1 MPPAKQTASVSA
13 PSSASGSL
21 TVPTTAQ
28 AEAALAKIPG
38 SVVVVPDTAYK
49 YTTPAATIKDVV
61 DYVPGVFAQ
70 SKWGDDTRLSI
81 RGSGLSR
88 NFHLRGVE
96 LFLDGIPINTADG
109 FGDFQ
114 EIDPTAYRY
123 VEVFKGA
130 NALRFGASSLGGAIN
145 FVTPSGRDAA
155 AFSAS
160 TDIGSF
166 GFRRLQSSTGGAY
179 GPVDYFVT
187 GSWQQQ
193 DGFREH
199 SWGEATRASAN
210 IGYQLS
216 PDIETRFYLN
226 ANEVRQRIPGSV
238 TKDVALSSPTTPSAK
253 NVADDWQRN
262 IDTLRIANRTT
273 MRVAPGT
280 TVEFGVFGVDR
291 HLMHPIFQWLDYKYE
306 DYGIFGRIND
316 ERVIGGFRNRFLFGV
331 NLHNGTYDA
340 DQYVNTGGRKGALL
354 SSSTNA
360 ADNLTMYA
368 ENALYLLPK
377 VALVAGVQYLNAT
390 RELTDKFLF
399 DGNQSGRSEFSA
411 WSPKIGWLWDV
422 DRTWQVY
429 GNISRSAEAP
439 SFGENSFASASAF
452 DAKLQTATTYELGT
466 RGRRPDYS
474 WDLTVYRMNIDN
486 ELQCTFPFGIADF
499 CLVRNADKTVH
510 QGLEIGFGAAL
521 LNSILT
527 QGPNRDR
534 LWLNFAYT
542 LSDFRFDN
550 DPLYRNNQLPGAP
563 RHFLRAELLYKHP
576 TGVYFGPNVEWVPQ
590 AYYVDSANT
599 LDTEPYVLWGLKAGY
614 NPENSA
620 FSAYVEARNLA
631 DTHYIASTGITNV
644 ANPAITNLFEPGT
657 GRAVY
662 AGIKYKW

>member
-1 MPPAKQTASVSA
+1 M
-13 PSSASGSL
+13 

-28 AEAALAKIPG
+28 AQAILARVPG

-49 YTTPAATIKDVV
+49 YTTPASTIKDVL
-61 DYVPGVFAQ
+61 DYVPGIIAQ
-70 SKWGDDTRLSI
+70 PKWGDDTRLSI

-123 VEVFKGA
+123 VEVYKGA
-130 NALRFGASSLGGAIN
+130 NGLRFGASSLGGAIN
-145 FVTPSGRDAA
+145 FVTPTGRDASLI
-155 AFSAS
+155 SAS
-160 TDIGSF
+160 ADIGSF
-166 GFRRLQSSTGGAY
+166 GFQRLQSSSGGVS

-187 GSWQQQ
+187 GSWQSQ
-193 DGFREH
+193 DGFRDH
-199 SWGEATRASAN
+199 SWGESVRGSAN
-210 IGYQLS
+210 LGYQLS

-238 TKDVALSSPTTPSAK
+238 TKDVALSSPTTPAAV
-253 NVADDWQRN
+253 NVTDDWQRN
-262 IDTLRIANRTT
+262 IDTLRIANKTT
-273 MRVAPGT
+273 VRVAPGT

-306 DYGIFGRIND
+306 DYGVFGRIND
-316 ERVIGGFRNRFLFGV
+316 ESNIAGFKNRFLLGV
-331 NLHNGTYDA
+331 NLHDGTYDA
-340 DQYVNTGGRKGALL
+340 DQYVNIGGHKGALL
-354 SSSTNA
+354 SSSRNDANNVTVY
-360 ADNLTMYA
+360 T
-368 ENALYLLPK
+368 ENAFYFLPK
-377 VALVAGVQYLNAT
+377 VAFVAGVQYLNAQ
-390 RELTDKFLF
+390 RELTDKFLA
-399 DGNQSGRSEFSA
+399 DGDQSGRSAFSV
-411 WSPKIGWLWDV
+411 WSPKVGLLWEV

-429 GNISRSAEAP
+429 GNISRSAEVP

-474 WDLTVYRMNIDN
+474 WDLAVYRMDIEH
-486 ELQCTFPFGIADF
+486 ELQCTFPFGVADF
-499 CLVRNADKTVH
+499 CVIQNANKTVH
-510 QGLEIGFGAAL
+510 QGVEIGFGAAVVKSML
-521 LNSILT
+521 V
-527 QGPNRDR
+527 QGPNPDR
-534 LWLNFAYT
+534 IWLNFAYT
-542 LSDFRFDN
+542 FSDFKFDN
-550 DPLYRNNQLPGAP
+550 DPLYGNNQLPGAP

-576 TGVYFGPNVEWVPQ
+576 NGVYFGPNVEWVPQ

-614 NPENSA
+614 NPEKSA

-644 ANPAITNLFEPGT
+644 ANPAVTNLFEPGT

-662 AGIKYKW
+662 SGVKYKW